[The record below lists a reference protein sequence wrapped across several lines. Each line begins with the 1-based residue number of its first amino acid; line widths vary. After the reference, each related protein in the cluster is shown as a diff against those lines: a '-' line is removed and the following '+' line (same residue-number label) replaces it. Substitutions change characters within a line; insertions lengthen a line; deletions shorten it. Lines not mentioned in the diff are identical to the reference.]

1 MIIDTQ
7 LDYGDE
13 SKIWFGNEE
22 NCSRKLIKLLKWLM
36 TAKSARNINLD
47 DITIKLFDVS
57 SDNEIERNSPRTSV
71 NEMTYGILGMNG
83 QSKRN

>member
-1 MIIDTQ
+1 
-7 LDYGDE
+7 
-13 SKIWFGNEE
+13 
-22 NCSRKLIKLLKWLM
+22 M